1 MPQMTKLNS
10 VSDLLK
16 IQQTCYLT
24 LKPLQK
30 VEDAQY
36 FHHIRMRFRK
46 RIKKKKDSNNTVKL
60 KMLLFAREMQ
70 HSGLLP
76 FYLIQKMETVTQT
89 TCNLFQ
95 TSEVLKPGTSA
106 AFGKFL

>member
-1 MPQMTKLNS
+1 MHSIFTISGWDSEK
-10 VSDLLK
+10 
-16 IQQTCYLT
+16 
-24 LKPLQK
+24 
-30 VEDAQY
+30 E
-36 FHHIRMRFRK
+36 F
-46 RIKKKKDSNNTVKL
+46 KKKKDSNNTVKL
-60 KMLLFAREMQ
+60 KMLFAREMQ
-70 HSGLLP
+70 HSGRLP

>member
-1 MPQMTKLNS
+1 MHSIFTISGWDSEKEL
-10 VSDLLK
+10 
-16 IQQTCYLT
+16 
-24 LKPLQK
+24 
-30 VEDAQY
+30 
-36 FHHIRMRFRK
+36 
-46 RIKKKKDSNNTVKL
+46 KKKKDSNNTVKL
-60 KMLLFAREMQ
+60 KMLFAREMQ
-70 HSGLLP
+70 HSGRLP

>member
-1 MPQMTKLNS
+1 MLFNTKTITESWRCTVFSPYQDEIQKKN
-10 VSDLLK
+10 LK
-16 IQQTCYLT
+16 
-24 LKPLQK
+24 
-30 VEDAQY
+30 
-36 FHHIRMRFRK
+36 
-46 RIKKKKDSNNTVKL
+46 KKKKDSNNTVKL
-60 KMLLFAREMQ
+60 KMLFAREMQ
-70 HSGLLP
+70 HSGRLP

>member
-1 MPQMTKLNS
+1 MPWMTKLNS

-16 IQQTCYLT
+16 LQQTCYLT

-46 RIKKKKDSNNTVKL
+46 RILKKKDSNNTVKL
-60 KMLLFAREMQ
+60 KMLFAREMQ
-70 HSGLLP
+70 HSGRLP

>member
-1 MPQMTKLNS
+1 MLFNTKTITES
-10 VSDLLK
+10 WRCTVFSPYQDE
-16 IQQTCYLT
+16 IQKKNL
-24 LKPLQK
+24 
-30 VEDAQY
+30 
-36 FHHIRMRFRK
+36 
-46 RIKKKKDSNNTVKL
+46 KKKKDSNNTVKL
-60 KMLLFAREMQ
+60 KMLFAREMQ
-70 HSGLLP
+70 HSGRLP

>member
-1 MPQMTKLNS
+1 MHSIFTISGWDSEKEL
-10 VSDLLK
+10 
-16 IQQTCYLT
+16 
-24 LKPLQK
+24 
-30 VEDAQY
+30 
-36 FHHIRMRFRK
+36 
-46 RIKKKKDSNNTVKL
+46 KKKKKNDSNNTVKL
-60 KMLLFAREMQ
+60 KMLFAREMQ
-70 HSGLLP
+70 HSGRLP

>member
-1 MPQMTKLNS
+1 MLFNTKTITESWRCTVFSPYQDEIQKKN
-10 VSDLLK
+10 LK
-16 IQQTCYLT
+16 
-24 LKPLQK
+24 
-30 VEDAQY
+30 
-36 FHHIRMRFRK
+36 
-46 RIKKKKDSNNTVKL
+46 KKKKDSNNTVKV

-70 HSGLLP
+70 HSGRLP

-95 TSEVLKPGTSA
+95 TSEVLKAGTSA

>member
-1 MPQMTKLNS
+1 MHSIFTISGWDSEKEFL
-10 VSDLLK
+10 
-16 IQQTCYLT
+16 
-24 LKPLQK
+24 
-30 VEDAQY
+30 
-36 FHHIRMRFRK
+36 
-46 RIKKKKDSNNTVKL
+46 KKKKDSNNTVKL

>member
-1 MPQMTKLNS
+1 MLFNTKTITES
-10 VSDLLK
+10 WRCTVFSPYQDE
-16 IQQTCYLT
+16 IQKKNL
-24 LKPLQK
+24 
-30 VEDAQY
+30 
-36 FHHIRMRFRK
+36 
-46 RIKKKKDSNNTVKL
+46 KKKDSNNTVKL
-60 KMLLFAREMQ
+60 KMLFAREMQ
-70 HSGLLP
+70 HSGRLP

>member
-1 MPQMTKLNS
+1 MHSIFTISGWDSEKE
-10 VSDLLK
+10 LK
-16 IQQTCYLT
+16 KQ
-24 LKPLQK
+24 
-30 VEDAQY
+30 
-36 FHHIRMRFRK
+36 
-46 RIKKKKDSNNTVKL
+46 KKKKDSNNTVKV
-60 KMLLFAREMQ
+60 KMSLFAREMQ
-70 HSGLLP
+70 HSGRLP

>member
-1 MPQMTKLNS
+1 MHSIFTIS
-10 VSDLLK
+10 GWDSEEELK
-16 IQQTCYLT
+16 
-24 LKPLQK
+24 K
-30 VEDAQY
+30 
-36 FHHIRMRFRK
+36 F
-46 RIKKKKDSNNTVKL
+46 KKKDSNNTVKV

-70 HSGLLP
+70 HSGRLP

-95 TSEVLKPGTSA
+95 TSEVLKAGTSA

>member
-1 MPQMTKLNS
+1 MLFNTKTITES
-10 VSDLLK
+10 WRCTVFSPYQDE
-16 IQQTCYLT
+16 IQ
-24 LKPLQK
+24 KK
-30 VEDAQY
+30 N
-36 FHHIRMRFRK
+36 K
-46 RIKKKKDSNNTVKL
+46 KKKKDSNNTVKL
-60 KMLLFAREMQ
+60 KMLFAREMQ
-70 HSGLLP
+70 HSGRLP